1 MIDIHVKHL
10 RMKVDAKTGVRVVWS
25 RGKKQA
31 KTQTK
36 FLTESLDKA
45 VFDEKFQINTIVDI
59 DPVTGIPN
67 KEKMSK
73 MSICLDRNSGGT
85 EIAET
90 DFNMANFKFGEYTIT
105 RLHLKQSAGNATIE
119 VDSENT
125 FIEIGLRGQRV
136 DGLLTNRGSKALASS
151 TWSKLGS
158 VSSSYNP
165 ANSMMD
171 PEQRDA
177 NNALT
182 QEIEKMKKD
191 MKLMKKEFER
201 DKAQKNTKINNLL
214 TDLENAKTDLEY
226 TQKEKS
232 KLLMQKDAIE
242 MDYQSL

>member
-1 MIDIHVKHL
+1 MIKSKTFAGQSSGPKAMQPQDNISSYSGTKSLKVNQQEIMIDIHVKHL

-125 FIEIGLRGQRV
+125 FIEIGLRG
-136 DGLLTNRGSKALASS
+136 
-151 TWSKLGS
+151 
-158 VSSSYNP
+158 
-165 ANSMMD
+165 
-171 PEQRDA
+171 
-177 NNALT
+177 
-182 QEIEKMKKD
+182 
-191 MKLMKKEFER
+191 
-201 DKAQKNTKINNLL
+201 
-214 TDLENAKTDLEY
+214 
-226 TQKEKS
+226 
-232 KLLMQKDAIE
+232 
-242 MDYQSL
+242 